1 VVEMTETC
9 LTLEFTGGSEFLV
22 GNQKIHQVSI
32 CGEDL
37 TIRSVLIWLKETLL
51 KNCDRIDLLLEGDA
65 VRPGV
70 LVLVNDTD
78 WELLDEERTQ
88 LKNGDR
94 VTFISTLHGG

>member
-1 VVEMTETC
+1 MAETS

-32 CGEDL
+32 PSSSL
-37 TIRSVLIWLKETLL
+37 TIRSVLNWLRETLL
-51 KNCDRIDLLLEGDA
+51 KDCDRIDLLLEGEY

-78 WELLDEERTQ
+78 WELMDEERTE
-88 LKNGDR
+88 LKSGDR